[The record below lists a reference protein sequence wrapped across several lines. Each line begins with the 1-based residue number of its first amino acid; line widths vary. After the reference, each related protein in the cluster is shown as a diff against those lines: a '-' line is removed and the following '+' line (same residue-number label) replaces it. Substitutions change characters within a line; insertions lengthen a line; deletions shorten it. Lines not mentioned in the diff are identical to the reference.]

1 MNLIHGNVDGSD
13 EYESNRSH
21 EAKAASKAA
30 LIPSFSNKREEHAM
44 SNNFPNNYLPANIS
58 RIYFQLFI
66 FPEEKLGRLIDRFE
80 N

>member
-30 LIPSFSNKREEHAM
+30 LIPS
-44 SNNFPNNYLPANIS
+44 Y
-58 RIYFQLFI
+58 
-66 FPEEKLGRLIDRFE
+66 RFGCAHQTSTRGARNVE
-80 N
+80 